1 MQYGNY
7 EYILVN
13 DDDATLAAEDGWSYR
28 WPKDVHPELWRD
40 AEAEWR
46 ECAYPDDMN
55 LMFRAV

>member
-13 DDDATLAAEDGWSYR
+13 DDDATLAAEDGWSHR

-40 AEAEWR
+40 AEA
-46 ECAYPDDMN
+46 
-55 LMFRAV
+55 